1 MPCGCSPSL
10 EDEGHLTVPLPSP
23 PPQEEPS
30 SPSSLCFLQLVISVP
45 HLPSYKNFHF
55 VLLL

>member
-10 EDEGHLTVPLPSP
+10 EDEGHLTAPLPSP
-23 PPQEEPS
+23 HPQEEPP
-30 SPSSLCFLQLVISVP
+30 SPSSLCFLQLLISLP
-45 HLPSYKNFHF
+45 HLPPYNFHF